1 MMTPTRP
8 RWPGITWRPCVRD
21 SGPGILGV
29 NPWVYD
35 FAAYNLWSR
44 PAGLLVC
51 LDMLAKAGARTA
63 LMDCMDR
70 TWQDQPWPAAGYT
83 GTGRYP
89 RTALPRPGVLADVPR
104 KYCRYGLP
112 GDRVEKGLA
121 RLDPPPDLILI
132 TSIMTYWYP
141 GIVAAVRMLRRLW
154 PGVPVCLGG
163 GYATL
168 CREHAR
174 SLDVDLVVSGPL
186 EDEDNWAKVWNLL
199 GSSPPELPRDAGMSL
214 DTSFYAQS
222 GYSVIMGSRGCPF
235 RCSYCSGY
243 RLYPGFRQAEADLVF
258 EHVRREYMR
267 GIRDFAF
274 YDDALLVN
282 ARSLLI
288 PLLEKIISSGL
299 EIRLHTPNAL
309 HVRYLDPGLCRLLYR
324 AGLHTIRLGFETGD
338 FGSRPDKKLASDEW
352 SRGMRNLLQA
362 GFEKKQ
368 MAAYVLFGLPGQG
381 DAEVL
386 QSIREVRGWGI
397 RPELTQYSPI
407 PGSRM
412 FEEAGKHAWL
422 DLDDPLAHNNSIWP
436 CVPGGFTWEKRN
448 YWSRIAAG
456 PW

>member
-1 MMTPTRP
+1 MMTLKKPTR
-8 RWPGITWRPCVRD
+8 PGITWRPCVRE
-21 SGPGILGV
+21 SGPWILGV

-51 LDMLAKAGARTA
+51 LDMLAKTGARTA

-70 TWQDQPWPAAGYT
+70 TWQDQTWPAAGTT

-89 RTALPRPGVLADVPR
+89 RTVLPRPGVLAVVPR
-104 KYCRYGLP
+104 RYSRYGLP
-112 GDRVEKGLA
+112 GDRVEQALA

-141 GIVAAVRMLRRLW
+141 GIFAAVRMLRRLW

-163 GYATL
+163 VYATL

-186 EDEDNWAKVWNLL
+186 EEENNWAKVWSLL
-199 GSSPPELPRDAGMSL
+199 GSSPPKLPRDAGMSL

-243 RLYPGFRQAEADLVF
+243 KLYPGFRQADAGFVF
-258 EHVRREYMR
+258 EHVRGEYMR

-282 ARSLLI
+282 ARNLLI

-309 HVRYLDPGLCRLLYR
+309 HVRYLDLEVCRLLYR

-338 FGSRPDKKLASDEW
+338 FGSRPDKKLGEDEW
-352 SRGMRNLLQA
+352 CQGMHNLLQA
-362 GFEKKQ
+362 GFTREQ

-381 DAEVL
+381 DEEVL
-386 QSIREVRGWGI
+386 QSIREVRRWGI

-407 PGSRM
+407 PGSMM
-412 FEEAGKHAWL
+412 FEEAVKHAWL
-422 DLDDPLAHNNSIWP
+422 GLDDPLAHNNSIWP
-436 CVPGGFTWEKRN
+436 CVPGGFTWEKRG
-448 YWSRIAAG
+448 YWNQMAAG
-456 PW
+456 A